1 MQYSPW
7 FEPLWRR
14 VLVTAFCCLWVLFE
28 LWYQPHG
35 MWLWVALGLLA
46 YGAFEFFFSGRYG
59 KGGPPATGS
68 GPA

>member
-14 VLVTAFCCLWVLFE
+14 VLVIAFCCLWVLFE

-46 YGAFEFFFSGRYG
+46 YGGFEFFLSGRYG
-59 KGGPPATGS
+59 KGGPPEAGKS
-68 GPA
+68 